1 MKRAREDGNALYEEL
16 TDFTSNF
23 FKDSLDAM
31 PTLDN
36 PPRLMVEEAIDD
48 GCFYDTFI
56 SCLKEDH
63 ELTIENSEFP
73 RLFTEALIDTYL
85 AHVKMTPYQNFIQ
98 GEMLE
103 QNSTAT
109 SRLVEMLD
117 HALDEHRLAL
127 ASALT
132 QRFKESFAE
141 IESDAEDDVADESDN
156 SLDEDEEEEESESE
170 EEDSE

>member
-63 ELTIENSEFP
+63 ELTIENKDFP

-98 GEMLE
+98 DEMLE

-109 SRLVEMLD
+109 GRLVEMLD

-141 IESDAEDDVADESDN
+141 IESDAEDDVADESDD
-156 SLDEDEEEEESESE
+156 SLEDEEEEESESE
-170 EEDSE
+170 DDSE

>member
-1 MKRAREDGNALYEEL
+1 MKRAREDGNALYDEL
-16 TDFTSNF
+16 SDFTANF
-23 FKDSLDAM
+23 FKDAMDAM

-48 GCFYDTFI
+48 GCFYDTFT

-63 ELTIENSEFP
+63 ELAIENSEFP
-73 RLFTEALIDTYL
+73 KLFTEALIDSYL

-98 GEMLE
+98 DEMSE
-103 QNSTAT
+103 DNSAAT
-109 SRLVEMLD
+109 GRLVEMLD

-132 QRFKESFAE
+132 QRFKESFNE
-141 IESDAEDDVADESDN
+141 IESDAEDDVADESDD
-156 SLDEDEEEEESESE
+156 SLEDEEEESESE
-170 EEDSE
+170 DEDSE

>member
-1 MKRAREDGNALYEEL
+1 MKRARDEGNALYEEL

-23 FKDSLDAM
+23 FKDCLDAM

-36 PPRLMVEEAIDD
+36 PPRLMVEEAVED
-48 GCFYDTFI
+48 GCYYDTFI

-73 RLFTEALIDTYL
+73 KLFTEALIDSYL
-85 AHVKMTPYQNFIQ
+85 AHVKMAPYQSFIHK
-98 GEMLE
+98 EMAD

-109 SRLVEMLD
+109 TRLVEMLD
-117 HALDEHRLAL
+117 HALDEHRLLL

-141 IESDAEDDVADESDN
+141 VESDAEDDVDESDD
-156 SLDEDEEEEESESE
+156 SLEDEEEEEESESE
-170 EEDSE
+170 DDSE

>member
-1 MKRAREDGNALYEEL
+1 MKRARDEGNALYEEL
-16 TDFTSNF
+16 TDFVANF
-23 FKDSLDAM
+23 FKDAMDAM

-36 PPRLMVEEAIDD
+36 PPRLMVEEAIED
-48 GCFYDTFI
+48 GCFYDTFT

-63 ELTIENSEFP
+63 ELAIENKEFP

-85 AHVKMTPYQNFIQ
+85 AHVKIVPYQDFIMKDMS
-98 GEMLE
+98 EE
-103 QNSTAT
+103 NATAT
-109 SRLVEMLD
+109 GRLLEMLD
-117 HALDEHRLAL
+117 HATDEHRIAL

-141 IESDAEDDVADESDN
+141 IESDAEDDVIDESDE
-156 SLDEDEEEEESESE
+156 SLDEEEEEESESE